1 MVTIS
6 DVAHAYRAAG
16 KARAPQIPLSHIQQL
31 VAAALGHQSL
41 AAFQANEHE
50 CGWMTYIGHIVF
62 DYELLAQ
69 RTAQL
74 SVPYSYAQVE
84 ALIREAF
91 SMVFPEAKQHET
103 EEELIDAYRDA
114 YQDVIINS
122 EWITNLIAK
131 TNGDG
136 LYDVIIDEAQDYSYS
151 ILPSGGMCDQLL
163 MGSVILK
170 NSYDRPDAGNI
181 IDFQI
186 HLALARTGLRSVRAP
201 LCKVTWA
208 QVRGWHDEDEQDGP
222 SQVSLAQALAEELE
236 ITVAEAEELEGAPVV
251 ENASDDGLVYS
262 YIFDFAGHASPELEE
277 KLGSLQHEVHVNFFD
292 RVYRGPYD

>member
-6 DVAHAYRAAG
+6 DVVHAYRVSG
-16 KARAPQIPLSHIQQL
+16 KAITPQIPLSHIQQL

-50 CGWMTYIGHIVF
+50 CGWMEYIGHIVF

-84 ALIREAF
+84 ALMREAF
-91 SMVFPEAKQHET
+91 TMVFPKAKQHVT

-114 YQDVIINS
+114 YHDLIINS
-122 EWITNLIAK
+122 ERMTNLLAE
-131 TNGDG
+131 TNGEG
-136 LYDVIIDEAQDYSYS
+136 LYDIVIDEAKDYTYS

-163 MGSVILK
+163 MGRLILK
-170 NSYDRPDAGNI
+170 ISDDRPYAAHI

-208 QVRGWHDEDEQDGP
+208 QSRGTHDEDERDGP
-222 SQVSLAQALAEELE
+222 PQVSLAQALAEELD
-236 ITVAEAEELEGAPVV
+236 ITEAEAEELEGAPVI
-251 ENASDDGLVYS
+251 ENASNDGLVYS
-262 YIFDFAGHASPELEE
+262 YIFDFEGHASPELEE
-277 KLGSLQHEVHVNFFD
+277 KLGTLQHEVHVNFFD
-292 RVYRGPYD
+292 RVYRSPYD